1 MRPTLAA
8 AVGDAKTVCFI
19 GLCKN
24 AGKTTAL
31 CRLLDEWGD
40 QSLAVTS
47 IGRDGERRDVV
58 TGTEKPEIR
67 LKKGT
72 LFATAKGLLPLCD
85 VTVEV
90 LDVTNVHTPLGQ
102 VAVLRALSDGHVQ
115 LAGPSAV
122 EQLSDLREKFFAL
135 GAKRVLIDGAAGR
148 KSLAAAGEGGCAV
161 LCVGAGIEGTPAQIA
176 AETAHVCEVFDAPVI
191 TLGKTEGR
199 FTLFDNEREPV
210 KTAEEWQ
217 EILSELPLSGGILRA
232 EGGVTTPMLRALAQ
246 RGVAVTL
253 VAPDATHFLFDRP
266 GARLFYRGG
275 GKLAVERK
283 LNIAAVCANPWSP
296 RGDHLDR
303 DELLSALRKEI
314 KLPVMDVKEGWT

>member
-1 MRPTLAA
+1 MRPTLAS

-31 CRLLDEWGD
+31 CRLLDEWGEE
-40 QSLAVTS
+40 SLAVTS

-85 VTVEV
+85 ATVEV
-90 LDVTNVHTPLGQ
+90 LDVINVHTPLGQ
-102 VAVLRALSDGHVQ
+102 VAVLRALSDGYVQ

-122 EQLSDLREKFFAL
+122 EQLSALREQFFAL

-148 KSLAAAGEGGCAV
+148 KSLAAAGEDGCAV
-161 LCVGAGIEGTPAQIA
+161 LCVGAGMEGTPAHIA
-176 AETAHVCEVFDAPVI
+176 AETAHVCKLFDAPVI
-191 TLGKTEGR
+191 TLKKTESR
-199 FTLFDNEREPV
+199 FALFDSKEELI
-210 KTAEEWQ
+210 KTAQDWQ
-217 EILSELPLSGGILRA
+217 EIWNVLPDGGILHA
-232 EGGVTTPMLRALAQ
+232 EGGVTSPMLRALAQ
-246 RGVAVTL
+246 RGVPVTL
-253 VAPDATHFLFDRP
+253 AVSDATHFLFDRP
-266 GARLFYRGG
+266 SAQLFYRSG
-275 GKLAVERK
+275 GKLAVEKK
-283 LNIAAVCANPWSP
+283 LTVAAVCANPWSP

-303 DELLSALRKEI
+303 EGLLTALRNEI